1 MTVRVKVHMYS
12 CPELSL
18 IEEIK
23 AILLKNQK
31 YNRDLDMIIL
41 LSISSKYVAKKKKEN
56 VTI

>member
-1 MTVRVKVHMYS
+1 MYS